1 MKASSGYWCALKKAV
16 KLGEA
21 LDAEADE
28 AAAAG
33 VFFCFF
39 AGDACAAATLL
50 ADAGAGDL
58 RFVAE
63 AEEAEASAAA

>member
-1 MKASSGYWCALKKAV
+1 LKKAV
-16 KLGEA
+16 MLGDA

-39 AGDACAAATLL
+39 VGEVCVAAALL
-50 ADAGAGDL
+50 ANVGAGTL
-58 RFVAE
+58 RFVAALDE
-63 AEEAEASAAA
+63 SASSTSMW

>member
-1 MKASSGYWCALKKAV
+1 M
-16 KLGEA
+16 LGDA

-39 AGDACAAATLL
+39 AGDACVVAALL
-50 ADAGAGDL
+50 DDAGAGDL

-63 AEEAEASAAA
+63 AEEAAASSAA